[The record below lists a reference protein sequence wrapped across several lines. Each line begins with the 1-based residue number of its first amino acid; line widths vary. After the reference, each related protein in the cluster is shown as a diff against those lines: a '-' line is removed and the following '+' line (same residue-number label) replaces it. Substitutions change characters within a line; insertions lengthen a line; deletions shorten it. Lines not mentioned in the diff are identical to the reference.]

1 MHTVRR
7 LLRGDGRPQAQHG
20 HHADGAAGGHDCER
34 DGVAGRPHLPLNR
47 RINLSATFKAH
58 RPRST
63 GLRPSEGSKYLRSDR
78 MPEYNPE
85 REDMSV
91 RPATA
96 RPAGRPRN
104 PELDR
109 AILAAAEQQL
119 REAGYAGMSVE
130 SVAAAA
136 GTTVPAVRR
145 RFSSKAGM
153 AVAVIDSLRVE
164 SLPATSGPPR
174 SRALTVLR
182 NLHTNLLRSNSMAMV
197 GTLLAEE
204 HRHPELLAAFRSRL
218 VEGRRTALRQVVAEG
233 ISCGELPGTADPD
246 VLASML
252 IGSFYARY
260 IATSDIPDDWAEQTL
275 WHLWPD
281 ASSAQAHR

>member
-1 MHTVRR
+1 M
-7 LLRGDGRPQAQHG
+7 
-20 HHADGAAGGHDCER
+20 
-34 DGVAGRPHLPLNR
+34 
-47 RINLSATFKAH
+47 
-58 RPRST
+58 
-63 GLRPSEGSKYLRSDR
+63 
-78 MPEYNPE
+78 
-85 REDMSV
+85 

-119 REAGYAGMSVE
+119 REAGYAGMSLE

-145 RFSSKAGM
+145 RFRGKAGM

-164 SLPATSGPPR
+164 SLPAESGPPR
-174 SRALTVLR
+174 RRALAVLR
-182 NLHTNLLRSNSMAMV
+182 NFRANLLSGNSMAVV

-204 HRHPELLAAFRSRL
+204 HRHPELLTAFRHRL
-218 VEGRRTALRQVVAEG
+218 VEPRRAALRRALAEG
-233 ISCGELPGTADPD
+233 ISSGELPDSADPD

-252 IGSFYARY
+252 VGSFYARY
-260 IATSDIPDDWAEQTL
+260 IATPDIPDDWAEQTL
-275 WHLWPD
+275 RHVWPE
-281 ASSAQAHR
+281 APQHTAMSQVL